1 MGRFFPLRSPN
12 RQRAKLDR
20 GFTLV
25 EVLVALAVL
34 AIALAAVLRAMGQA
48 IDLSTALSQRTVA
61 LWAAEERATDHRL
74 RSDWPSLDTTD
85 GKMEFGDR
93 EWRWQEK
100 VSTTPLEELRRL
112 EIEIRSPDSPDILAR
127 LTVFLRRP

>member
-1 MGRFFPLRSPN
+1 MDRFFPLRSPN
-12 RQRAKLDR
+12 RKKANYR

-48 IDLSTALSQRTVA
+48 IDLSTDLRERTVA
-61 LWAAEERATDHRL
+61 LWAAQERATDHRL
-74 RSDWPSLDTTD
+74 RNDWPALDTTE
-85 GKMEFGDR
+85 GKMKFGER
-93 EWRWQEK
+93 EWRWHEN
-100 VSTTPLEELRRL
+100 VSKTPLDEMRRL
-112 EIEIRSPDSPDILAR
+112 EIEIRAPDSPDILGR